1 MIPLSNIIF
10 RGNTLLRSFNEL
22 AKFKNHTIL
31 FTDHFRQTYLEY
43 LGVSNIHTVKNRGVY
58 MNYRLKHLDFTNLS
72 VLDGTTAING
82 NSTLQYVIIRNTESI
97 PSLTSTGSMQGSFK
111 IYVADIL
118 YDTYL
123 EHSVWSQLKSRL
135 KKLSDF
141 PIDAESNGW
150 D

>member
-1 MIPLSNIIF
+1 
-10 RGNTLLRSFNEL
+10 
-22 AKFKNHTIL
+22 
-31 FTDHFRQTYLEY
+31 
-43 LGVSNIHTVKNRGVY
+43 